1 MNDVLTWLSQYWWL
15 AFSLMG
21 VAGGIGKSWERASKR
36 RHKRR
41 LETLR
46 LKGEIK
52 AAQLAARG
60 IAPQQTRKQVRDAA
74 AEERASTVQLLER
87 LFSEHDEITARWLD
101 YELDVA
107 KLIAFPA
114 MSDGRQPLTAA
125 FLRAKKIA
133 DTLRPASPDAKL
145 SEGEIAEYVDAVG
158 DYAVA
163 FDIAERDARRLRDAN
178 FSEMERKR
186 LDRARHLLTVALDD
200 AATQAERNLAYKRV
214 REELDGLILLS
225 DEAVEVLEQKVAGQ
239 LVSGSTAGAPAAA
252 AVSTGAP
259 AAADAVGAAASGAPA
274 AADVVGAAVSGAPA
288 TDASGSGAGV
298 AVPATDA
305 PASATGVAAPAT
317 DALASGT
324 GVAAP
329 ATEAAAS
336 GTRRAAPSPEPS
348 REPERMRLPREER

>member
-1 MNDVLTWLSQYWWL
+1 MNDVLTWLGHYWWL
-15 AFSLMG
+15 AFPLMG
-21 VAGGIGKSWERASKR
+21 IAGGIGKSWERASKR
-36 RHKRR
+36 RHERR

-52 AAQLAARG
+52 AAQLAAGG

-133 DTLRPASPDAKL
+133 DTLRPASADAKL

-239 LVSGSTAGAPAAA
+239 LGSGSTAGAPAAA
-252 AVSTGAP
+252 AASTGAAAAAAASTGAP
-259 AAADAVGAAASGAPA
+259 ATADVAGAAASGAPT
-274 AADVVGAAVSGAPA
+274 
-288 TDASGSGAGV
+288 TDASASGTATG
-298 AVPATDA
+298 APTTDA
-305 PASATGVAAPAT
+305 PAS
-317 DALASGT
+317 
-324 GVAAP
+324 
-329 ATEAAAS
+329 
-336 GTRRAAPSPEPS
+336 GTRRPAPSPEPS
-348 REPERMRLPREER
+348 PEPERMPLPREER